1 MTSIQETKVQTE
13 ADVVASAIAK
23 LEEMDRQSEEDAA
36 EIERLASELDEVEK
50 KAKEE
55 LAALMLEE
63 AAYLAE
69 EDSD

>member
-1 MTSIQETKVQTE
+1 MTSIQEIKAQTE

-55 LAALMLEE
+55 LTALMLEE

>member
-36 EIERLASELDEVEK
+36 EIELLASELDEVEK